1 MKKLLSI
8 LTLVILAASCGQQS
22 DTCTIKGTVKGEYQ
36 ADGAQLRIAVQGG
49 ERSEVA
55 LAEDGTFTYS
65 CPANVTVPMRIALFE
80 KDEFRPKYVAELVP
94 EGGTIRVTLG
104 ETPVIKGGP
113 VNREMNR
120 FNKIAASIGEEFR
133 KLDESE
139 TQNLDAEQALI
150 DKMNAYCEK
159 AFRAN
164 TDNWVGMMALSTSI
178 YELSLAELDEH
189 LEAAGDFI
197 RENKRIQA
205 IREGK
210 VAEESTAEGK
220 PFVDFTGKT
229 PDGKTTSLSDYVG
242 QGNYTLVDIW
252 ASWCAPCR
260 QEMPNIRELW
270 ETYAGR
276 GLQVVSV
283 AVWDGDNSGSR
294 KAIEEMGMAWNH
306 IFVGL
311 DRTPTEL
318 YGIEGIP
325 HLILFAPDGTI
336 YRRGLRGDTLKDTV
350 SELYN

>member
-1 MKKLLSI
+1 MDNNINIGVRSWGVSNKGVSGESSMLSA
-8 LTLVILAASCGQQS
+8 LSSVSRPRYAAPRTEVI
-22 DTCTIKGTVKGEYQ
+22 
-36 ADGAQLRIAVQGG
+36 RIDDRPVMAVISPG
-49 ERSEVA
+49 
-55 LAEDGTFTYS
+55 
-65 CPANVTVPMRIALFE
+65 I
-80 KDEFRPKYVAELVP
+80 
-94 EGGTIRVTLG
+94 
-104 ETPVIKGGP
+104 GGP
-113 VNREMNR
+113 WNPGDT
-120 FNKIAASIGEEFR
+120 IAAAIGEEFR
-133 KLDESE
+133 KLDESGN
-139 TQNLDAEQALI
+139 QDLNAEQALI

-210 VAEESTAEGK
+210 VAEENTAEGK

-229 PDGKTTSLSDYVG
+229 PDGKMTSLSDYVG
-242 QGNYTLVDIW
+242 QGNYTLVDFW

-336 YRRGLRGDTLKDTV
+336 YRRGLRGEELKDTV